1 MCVNNVAE
9 QLTNWQDNTVFDY
22 AIYDG
27 PSALTEARFSITRG
41 GMGGVQFRE

>member
-22 AIYDG
+22 AIYDVR
-27 PSALTEARFSITRG
+27 PH
-41 GMGGVQFRE
+41 